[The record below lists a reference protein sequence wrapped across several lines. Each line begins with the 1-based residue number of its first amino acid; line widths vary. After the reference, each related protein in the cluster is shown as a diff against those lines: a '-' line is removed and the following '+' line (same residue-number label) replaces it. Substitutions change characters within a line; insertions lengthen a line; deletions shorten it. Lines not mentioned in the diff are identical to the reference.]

1 MVSFSLPR
9 AIKRYL
15 KIQREW
21 AQAKGIS
28 VVNGKGHAEET
39 IINAG
44 KGASNIDASR
54 RVYLDSEHLVK
65 EHNIKTDTHTTG
77 KKAGKE

>member
-1 MVSFSLPR
+1 M
-9 AIKRYL
+9 
-15 KIQREW
+15 
-21 AQAKGIS
+21 
-28 VVNGKGHAEET
+28 NGKGHAEET